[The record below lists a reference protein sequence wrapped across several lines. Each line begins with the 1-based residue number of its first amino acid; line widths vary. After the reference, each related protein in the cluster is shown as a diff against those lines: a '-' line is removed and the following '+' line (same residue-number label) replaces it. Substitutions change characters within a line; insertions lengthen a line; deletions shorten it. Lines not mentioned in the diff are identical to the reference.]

1 MPKPLAQTS
10 SSRETTDVRECLRGT
25 HPHLLLLPV
34 YSQSACSSQWH
45 PRQQTRCLANGVLIA
60 HLASLPAGLQPV
72 LPPGSTICRC
82 FSLCMAALDTM
93 ASWLPVISGR
103 WKWPCVSSPPSP
115 LLDMFWNLKPETED
129 TPFSTCI
136 CHAKGEERELLVV
149 AWNVFNILSKNNLK
163 MLVDC
168 ILPY

>member
-10 SSRETTDVRECLRGT
+10 FSRETTDVREWLRGA

-45 PRQQTRCLANGVLIA
+45 PRQQTRCLANGALIA
-60 HLASLPAGLQPV
+60 LLASSPAGLQPA
-72 LPPGSTICRC
+72 LPPGSTLCRC

-93 ASWLPVISGR
+93 ASWLPVSSGR

-129 TPFSTCI
+129 TLFPTCI
-136 CHAKGEERELLVV
+136 CHAKGEERELLIV
-149 AWNVFNILSKNNLK
+149 AWNAFNILSKNNLK
-163 MLVDC
+163 MLVEC